1 MSIPSHVPNPSAEGG
16 RGTDVLRIAGL
27 VKRFNGVPAL
37 GGVDLAVAP
46 GEVHGLLGANGCGKS
61 TLIKT
66 LAGVHDADEGRVFVL
81 GSEVPMPFGA
91 DGLRAH
97 GLSFVHQDLGLADSA
112 TVVEHFA
119 LDGISSKGAV
129 ARIPWAQ
136 QRRRVRELLERF
148 DVAVDPDARIDQ
160 LTPVNRAMVAIVRA
174 VASQEQLREETGGE
188 RKSQL
193 LILDEPTVF
202 LPKADV
208 DILFR
213 LVDRLRQQGDSV
225 LFVSHDLD
233 EVLEFCDR
241 VTVLRDG
248 KLAGTRDVEGLA
260 RPELVELILGVQLGA
275 VQRPADDHRA
285 RPEIALSV
293 DGLTGEMV
301 NGVDLTIHPGEVVGV
316 TGLAG
321 SGIEEITDLIYG
333 VQHAKTGTVSV
344 AGKQVKHPT
353 PSTMMERG
361 VVLLP
366 ADRKTLGS
374 APRLTVLENMSLP
387 FLSQD
392 FKGGRLNWKR
402 LKQRAEEATKRLRV
416 KPQDTSA
423 LFSSLSGGN
432 QQKALLGKWLDTKP
446 AVMLLAEPTQGVDV
460 GARQEI
466 FRLVREAVGEGASVL
481 CATSDYEQLVQL
493 ADRVLIFADGEIRG
507 ELVGDQITKDAL
519 TTAIYAGVAA

>member
-1 MSIPSHVPNPSAEGG
+1 MSTPGHVPSPAAEGG

-61 TLIKT
+61 TLIKV
-66 LAGVHDADEGRVFVL
+66 LAGVHDADEGQVLVL
-81 GSEVPMPFGA
+81 GDEVSMPFGA
-91 DGLRAH
+91 DGLRAR
-97 GLSFVHQDLGLADSA
+97 GLSFVHQDLGLTDAA
-112 TVVEHFA
+112 TVLEHFA
-119 LDGISSKGAV
+119 LDGISQHGAV
-129 ARIPWAQ
+129 ARIPWK
-136 QRRRVRELLERF
+136 RERKRVRELLQRF
-148 DVAVDPDARIDQ
+148 DVRVDPDARIDQ

-174 VASQEQLREETGGE
+174 VASQEQLRAEQADP
-188 RKSQL
+188 RPQL

-208 DILFR
+208 DVLFR
-213 LVDRLRQQGDSV
+213 LVSRLREQGDSV

-248 KLAGTRDVEGLA
+248 RLAGTRDVAGLA
-260 RPELVELILGVQLGA
+260 RPELVELILGVRIGD
-275 VQRPADDHRA
+275 VQRPTDEHRA
-285 RPEIALSV
+285 RPEVALQTR
-293 DGLTGEMV
+293 GLTGEMV
-301 NGVDLTIHPGEVVGV
+301 RNLDLTIHPGEVVGV

-321 SGIEEITDLIYG
+321 SGIEEITDLLYG
-333 VQHAKTGTVSV
+333 VQAAKAGTVSV
-344 AGKQVKHPT
+344 AGQDVRRPT
-353 PSTMMERG
+353 PAAMMARH
-361 VVLLP
+361 VVMLP

-387 FLSQD
+387 FLDGD
-392 FKGGRLNWKR
+392 FNGGRLNWKR
-402 LKQRAEEATKRLRV
+402 LRARAEAATKRLRV

-432 QQKALLGKWLDTKP
+432 QQKALLGKWLDTEP

-466 FRLVREAVGEGASVL
+466 FRLVREAVGAGASVL

>member
-1 MSIPSHVPNPSAEGG
+1 VSTPGHVPSPAAESG

-61 TLIKT
+61 TLIKV
-66 LAGVHDADEGRVFVL
+66 LAGVHDADEGRVLVL
-81 GSEVPMPFGA
+81 GDEVPMPFGA
-91 DGLRAH
+91 DGLRAR
-97 GLSFVHQDLGLADSA
+97 GLSFVHQDLGLTDAA
-112 TVVEHFA
+112 TVLEHFA
-119 LDGISSKGAV
+119 LDGISQHGAV
-129 ARIPWAQ
+129 ARIPWKSERQ
-136 QRRRVRELLERF
+136 RVRELLERF
-148 DVAVDPDARIDQ
+148 DVRVDPDARIDQ

-174 VASQEQLREETGGE
+174 VASQEQLRAQSGE
-188 RKSQL
+188 HRPQL

-213 LVDRLRQQGDSV
+213 LVNRLREQGDSV

-248 KLAGTRDVEGLA
+248 LLAGTRDVAGLA
-260 RPELVELILGVQLGA
+260 RPELVELILGVQIGD
-275 VQRPADDHRA
+275 VQRPTDEHRA
-285 RPEIALSV
+285 RPEVALETR
-293 DGLTGEMV
+293 GLTGEMV
-301 NGVDLTIHPGEVVGV
+301 RDLDLTIHPGEVVGV

-321 SGIEEITDLIYG
+321 SGIEEICDLLYG
-333 VQHAKTGTVSV
+333 VQPAKAGTVSV
-344 AGKQVKHPT
+344 AGDEVRR
-353 PSTMMERG
+353 PSPAAMMSRR
-361 VVLLP
+361 VVMLP

-387 FLSQD
+387 FLDGD
-392 FKGGRLNWKR
+392 FNGGRLNWKR
-402 LKQRAEEATKRLRV
+402 LKSRAEAATKRLRV

-432 QQKALLGKWLDTKP
+432 QQKALLGKWLDTAP

-507 ELVGDQITKDAL
+507 ELVGDRITKDAL